1 MAKKIVILFLNQI
14 NGDRNMQKRLGILF
28 IITFSIMMTFTAHA
42 DYLDTVKNN
51 ANNLRIIAT
60 HSDAQP
66 VFSEAVTSLDKYLQL
81 RLNTLPQFKL
91 VTSNELDN
99 LAKGLER
106 RLHIGLYRW
115 NGSHN
120 VFIMSDLNRDK
131 FFGVAVHELTHAW
144 QMENAPRDQ
153 DLVIREG
160 FASWVA
166 YKILQMDGALIAASD
181 IHDMAD
187 PVYGVGFKLM
197 LDLEKTLG
205 EKGVIERMKAMRRV
219 NEK

>member
-1 MAKKIVILFLNQI
+1 MFKKISKFFTISLFL
-14 NGDRNMQKRLGILF
+14 LTLA
-28 IITFSIMMTFTAHA
+28 TYATWA
-42 DYLDTVKNN
+42 DYLDAVKNN
-51 ANNLRIIAT
+51 AQNLRIIST
-60 HSDAQP
+60 HADAQP
-66 VFSEAVTSLDKYLQL
+66 VFREAVTSLEKYLEL
-81 RLNTLPQFKL
+81 RINRTPQFKL
-91 VTSNELDN
+91 VTSSELDN

-115 NGSHN
+115 AGSHN
-120 VFIMSDLNRDK
+120 IYVMTDLNRDK

-144 QMENAPRDQ
+144 QMENVPQDQ

-166 YKILQMDGALIAASD
+166 YKVLQMDGALIAASD

-197 LDLEKTLG
+197 IDLEKTLG
-205 EKGVIERMKAMRRV
+205 EKGVVERMKTMRRA